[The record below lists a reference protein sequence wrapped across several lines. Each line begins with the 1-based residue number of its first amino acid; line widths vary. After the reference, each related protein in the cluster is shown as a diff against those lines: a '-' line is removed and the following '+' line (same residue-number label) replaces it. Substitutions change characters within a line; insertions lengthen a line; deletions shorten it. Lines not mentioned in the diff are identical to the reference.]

1 MLPVRDIGPADGTFD
16 IASFSY
22 TAINRGAAAGAELG
36 IVRDYSV
43 AGAAA
48 ATATCDTVY
57 AANTSID
64 RVDLQSD
71 WVLPAAHTLPPLA
84 AIIF

>member
-1 MLPVRDIGPADGTFD
+1 MLPVRDIGPAEGTFD

-22 TAINRGAAAGAELG
+22 PAINRDTAAGAELD

-57 AANTSID
+57 AANASID

-71 WVLPAAHTLPPLA
+71 WVLPAAHALPPLA